1 VSLMLGAVP
10 FTITEAAHSNV
21 LHQVV
26 ARQEMSDNLYHL
38 GDIDGRLLI
47 TPDLEPLLSGV

>member
-1 VSLMLGAVP
+1 MLGAVP